1 MMTCAMPARMLL
13 AWALAGNGLLVAQQ
27 AAPSSGGNPIAYRI
41 AGIVVSKTDGH
52 PLTRARVAI
61 TDARNSRKSQFVITA
76 EDGKFAFDQLP
87 AGKYSLLGAKRGFIS
102 AFYDQHEQFST
113 AIVTGAGVDT
123 ENLILM
129 LAPNAV
135 ITGRVLDEAGEPV
148 RHAQVTLYADNHQQ
162 GRDQILTAGNAQTN
176 DLGAYEFPSL
186 SPGTYFL
193 SVSATP
199 WYSTHPP
206 PSSPAQSGS
215 GAGSNSET
223 AVDRSLDVA
232 YPLTYYSDAT
242 DADSAAP
249 IPIAGGE
256 RLQID
261 LQVSPAPALR
271 LRFHVPGDAQHGYRF
286 PQFEQSTFDGST
298 FVQTTGGD
306 MVSPG
311 VVEINGLPAG
321 HYNIRFP
328 GQNGGLQMNG
338 VDLTRDNEQIDASAA
353 EPLGQVHV
361 SAQISGEGTNLREFR
376 VALRGPGRMFAA
388 VQKLDE
394 KGQAELEGVPAGR
407 YGVLVFGARKLYSI
421 AQMSADGAQVVGH
434 TVTVAAGASVSLTLT
449 LVSGNAEVQG
459 IEERAGKPFAGAM
472 VVLVPKHPE
481 GQGDLFRRDQS
492 DLDGTFDMRAVV
504 PGEYTVIAI
513 ENGWDLDWSQ
523 PGVIAAYARHGQSI
537 RVQEANG
544 KALNLPD
551 AVQVQSK

>member
-1 MMTCAMPARMLL
+1 MNCTLMTRMLI
-13 AWALAGNGLLVAQQ
+13 ACALAGNGLLVAQQ
-27 AAPSSGGNPIAYRI
+27 PTPSSGGNLSAYRI

-87 AGKYSLLGAKRGFIS
+87 AGKYSLAGAKRGFIS

-123 ENLILM
+123 VNLILK

-135 ITGRVLDEAGEPV
+135 IFGKVLDEAGEPV

-206 PSSPAQSGS
+206 PSSAAQPGS
-215 GAGSNSET
+215 GAGGNSET

-232 YPLTYYSDAT
+232 YPLIYYPDAT

-261 LQVSPAPALR
+261 LQLSPAPALR
-271 LRFHVPGDAQHGYRF
+271 LRFRVPGDVQHGYSF

-298 FVQTTGGD
+298 FVQTTGDD

-321 HYNIRFP
+321 HYNIRFS
-328 GQNGGLQMNG
+328 GQNGGLRMNG
-338 VDLTRDNEQIDASAA
+338 VDLTKDNEQIDASAA

-361 SAQISGEGTNLREFR
+361 SAQTSGDVASLREFA
-376 VALRGPGRMFAA
+376 VGLRGPGRMFAA
-388 VQKLDE
+388 VHKLDE
-394 KGQAELEGVPAGR
+394 KGQAQLEGVPPGR
-407 YGVLVFGARKLYSI
+407 YGVVVWGARKPYSI

-434 TVTVAAGASVSLTLT
+434 TVTVTPGASVTLMLT

-459 IEERAGKPFAGAM
+459 IVKRAGKPFAGAM
-472 VVLVPKHPE
+472 VVLVPKNPE
-481 GQGDLFRRDQS
+481 GKGDLFRRDQS
-492 DLDGTFDMRAVV
+492 DLDGTFDLRAVV

-523 PGVIAAYARHGQSI
+523 PGVIAAYARQGQLI
-537 RVQEANG
+537 HVQETNG
-544 KALNLPD
+544 ETFHLKD

>member
-1 MMTCAMPARMLL
+1 MVDCAMPARMLL
-13 AWALAGNGLLVAQQ
+13 ACALAGGGFLFAQQ
-27 AAPSSGGNPIAYRI
+27 ATPPQSGNSGAYRI
-41 AGIVVSKTDGH
+41 AGMVISKTDGH
-52 PLTRARVAI
+52 PLARARVAI
-61 TDARNSRKSQFVITA
+61 TDARNSRKSQFVITG

-87 AGKYSLLGAKRGFIS
+87 AGKYSLAGAKRGFIS

-123 ENLILM
+123 ESLILK

-135 ITGRVLDEAGEPV
+135 ILGRVLDEAGEPV
-148 RHAQVTLYADNHQQ
+148 RGAHVTLYADNHQQ

-199 WYSTHPP
+199 WYATHPP
-206 PSSPAQSGS
+206 PSSAAQSGS
-215 GAGSNSET
+215 GTGGNSET

-232 YPLTYYSDAT
+232 YPLTYYPDAT
-242 DADSAAP
+242 EADSAAP

-261 LQVSPAPALR
+261 FQLSPAPALR
-271 LRFHVPGDAQHGYRF
+271 LRFHVPGDAQHGYSF
-286 PQFEQSTFDGST
+286 PQFEQSTFDGFT
-298 FVQTTGGD
+298 FVQTTGDD

-321 HYNIRFP
+321 HYNVRFS
-328 GQNGGLQMNG
+328 GRNSGLQMNG
-338 VDLTRDNEQIDASAA
+338 VDLTRDNELIDASAA

-361 SAQISGEGTNLREFR
+361 SVQTSGEVTNLRDFA

-388 VQKLDE
+388 VHKLDE
-394 KGQAELEGVPAGR
+394 KGQAQLEQVPPGR
-407 YGVLVFGARKLYSI
+407 YSVLVWGARKPYSI
-421 AQMSADGAQVVGH
+421 AQMSAEGAQLLGH
-434 TVTVAAGASVSLTLT
+434 TVTVTAGASVSLTLA
-449 LVSGNAEVQG
+449 LAPGNVDVQG
-459 IEERAGKPFAGAM
+459 IVKRGGKPLAGAM
-472 VVLVPKHPE
+472 VVLVPKNPE
-481 GQGDLFRRDQS
+481 GKGDLFRRDQS
-492 DLDGTFDMRAVV
+492 DLDGTFDLRAVV

-523 PGVIAAYARHGQSI
+523 PDVIAAYARHGQSI
-537 RVQEANG
+537 HLQETNG
-544 KALNLPD
+544 RTFNLED